1 MTFTI
6 ISTVTGSQADKAM
19 DIFTSSHGFKA
30 TMADLRRSYGRF
42 TYKVMRDSSGRVIA
56 SIEITVLSAKSA
68 QGAKIANYLTEKVE
82 AIQADLCNVKTFRV
96 TASRAAINRT
106 VPILAAI
113 ARAHDDI
120 YTLWW
125 NNQAQEFEISCKDS
139 KTHGF
144 IATIRSKVLLNEPR
158 KTVAVAEKTGSSW
171 AAFEDSDDESDDEED
186 DEIVPRN
193 VGGTNKLA
201 ETLWSKSSL
210 RRLRR
215 KRQVE
220 SAEAEEEAMVAKTAG
235 ELFVDG
241 GEREGEWVDW

>member
-1 MTFTI
+1 MTFTMF
-6 ISTVTGSQADKAM
+6 STLTGPQAAKAM
-19 DIFTSSHGFKA
+19 YFFTSSSGFRL

-42 TYKVMRDSSGRVIA
+42 RYNVVRDSAGRVT
-56 SIEITVLSAKSA
+56 STIEITVENEDR
-68 QGAKIANYLTEKVE
+68 GAKVVNYLTAKVE

-96 TASRAAINRT
+96 TASRTAINRT
-106 VPILAAI
+106 VSILAAI

-125 NNQAQEFEISCKDS
+125 NNKTQEFEISCKDS

-144 IATIRSKVLLNEPR
+144 IATIRSKVLLNEPK
-158 KTVAVAEKTGSSW
+158 KTVAVAAKTGSSW
-171 AAFEDSDDESDDEED
+171 AAFEESDGESDDEEH

-193 VGGTNKLA
+193 VGGTNKLP
-201 ETLWSKSSL
+201 ESQWSKSSL
-210 RRLRR
+210 RRLRK
-215 KRQVE
+215 KRQAE

-241 GEREGEWVDW
+241 GEREGEWADW